1 MNNYIKYLSIGLFIF
16 TSSARIIAQDIFV
29 TGGVGFYTLYD
40 EKFHTGEFE
49 MSPTPVIS
57 AGLKWKFSD
66 FFSLSWENSF
76 RFKSARA
83 DYIGID
89 TVSLKKGIN
98 SYREFNFFN
107 FDTKVLGTFSLL
119 GYENGNLFTFIGT
132 GISIPLVKN
141 AEFHHADAQYVLS
154 QQYYSRVSSGGYEF
168 FFDGN
173 ILAEA
178 GIGSTYKNISLTLS
192 FLTEFFKVSFYDV
205 GSTRSSLIQIN
216 IVYNI

>member
-1 MNNYIKYLSIGLFIF
+1 MKYLSIGLFIF
-16 TSSARIIAQDIFV
+16 TLSARISAQDIFV
-29 TGGVGFYTLYD
+29 KGGVGFYSLYD
-40 EKFHTGEFE
+40 EKFHSGEVK
-49 MSPTPVIS
+49 MSPTPIIS

-76 RFKSARA
+76 RFKSVRA

-98 SYREFNFFN
+98 SYREFSFFN
-107 FDTKVLGTFSLL
+107 LDVKVLGIFSLL

-132 GISIPLVKN
+132 GISIPLGKES
-141 AEFHHADAQYVLS
+141 EFHYADQQHVLS
-154 QQYYSRVSSGGYEF
+154 QQYYNRIPTGESEF

-178 GIGSTYKNISLTLS
+178 GIGATYKNISLTLN
-192 FLTEFFKVSFYDV
+192 FLTELFKVNFYDV
-205 GSTRSSLIQIN
+205 GKTRSSLIQIN
-216 IVYNI
+216 IVYNV